1 MPALIFPI
9 TVVRLHR
16 RELLVGKAHQV
27 KPLFC
32 PAVAPSLAYA
42 FSDTARQ
49 TVCLFVNFLHYS
61 VGYLVRLHRLYAK
74 SQPIY
79 LSDSPHFETVR
90 HIPNGAFHS
99 SAGGCGYGDRL
110 LSAHLRQRPVNHPP
124 SAEVIEKAH
133 HLTCGMVYINRAF
146 QYQQITVKNR
156 RNKGLQFFIIR
167 AVGLV
172 IFETGITAKA

>member
-9 TVVRLHR
+9 AIVGFHR
-16 RELLVGKAHQV
+16 RAMLVGKAHQV
-27 KPLFC
+27 KPLFS
-32 PAVAPSLAYA
+32 PTVARSLACA

-61 VGYLVRLHRLYAK
+61 VGYLVRLHRLNAK
-74 SQPIY
+74 PKLIY
-79 LSDSPHFETVR
+79 LANSPHFETVR

-110 LSAHLRQRPVNHPP
+110 LAAHLRQGPVNHPP

-133 HLTCGMVYINRAF
+133 HLTCGVLYIHRAF
-146 QYQQITVKNR
+146 KYQQITVKNCG
-156 RNKGLQFFIIR
+156 NKALQLFIM
-167 AVGLV
+167 GT
-172 IFETGITAKA
+172 FG